1 MFEHFQNRHVG
12 ISEADK
18 KQMLSEIGVNSIN
31 ELIDKVIPS
40 HIRLQDAMKLEPAIP
55 EHKMFEKFK
64 SLGSKNKIFD
74 SYIGLGFH
82 PTLMPA
88 VIQRNILENASWY
101 TSYTPYQAEI
111 SQGRL
116 EALLNFQTVITDLTR
131 MEIANASLLDEA
143 TAASE
148 AILMLASSKKKEK
161 KESNKVFV
169 DENIFPFTKDVLLSR
184 LFPRNIK
191 VEFGKIDD
199 FDYSNEYFS
208 ILVQNPN
215 NDGELRDFSEI
226 FAKSAENGIRTAVI
240 VDLLSI
246 ALVKSPGEM
255 GADVV
260 VGNSQRFGQPMGFGG
275 PHAAFFAT
283 KEEFKRNIPGRIIG
297 VSVDSKGK
305 KALRMALQTREQHIK
320 REKATSNICTA
331 QALLAIIAGM
341 YAVYHGADGIKNIAS
356 RVNYFASV
364 LTYNLKSLNLKQ
376 TNNFY
381 FDTIQVEVSEDKKS
395 ELKSIAEKHYANFR
409 FDQINKVGISINEIT
424 NEKAVLI
431 IINIFEDFLG
441 IKNSTKLQSRSENS
455 SIPNNLKRTTE
466 YLKHE
471 IFTKYHSETEMMRYI
486 KKLERKDISLTHS
499 MISLGSC
506 TMKLNAAI
514 ELFPLSWA
522 EFGNVHPFAPNN
534 QVEGYSELISDL
546 GKDLCEITGFTDI
559 SFQPNSGAQGELTGL
574 LTMMA
579 FHHKNNQANRNVIL
593 IPSSAHGT
601 NPASAIMAGAEVIVV
616 KCDENGNVD
625 VLDLKQKADENK
637 DNLAGLM
644 ITYPSTHGI
653 FETKIIEIIDTIHE
667 NGGLVYMDGANMNAQ
682 VGLTSPAR
690 IGADVCHLNL
700 HKTFAIPHG
709 GGGPGAGPILV
720 NDKLKQFLP
729 NHFGKNDNRENGIY
743 GTVAAQFGSA
753 FILTISYA
761 YIKMMGEEGL
771 RNATESAILNANY
784 LRAKLSNDI
793 KVLYTG
799 ETGFVGHELIF
810 DFHSFKSTANIEVE
824 DVAKR
829 LIDYGFHAPTVSFPV
844 HSTLMV
850 EPTESE
856 SKAELDRFIETL
868 RNIKNEIDN
877 IENGKWSKLDN
888 PLKNAP
894 HTAEDISVEIWSHTY
909 TREQAVYPLNWIK
922 DNKFW
927 VSVNRI
933 DNAYGDRNLFCSCVP
948 TEEFTLEEN

>member
-12 ISEADK
+12 ISDADK
-18 KQMLSEIGVNSIN
+18 KQMLAEIGVNSIN

-40 HIRLQDAMKLEPAIP
+40 HIRLQNKMKLEPAIS
-55 EHKMFEKFK
+55 EHEMFRKFK
-64 SLGSKNKIFD
+64 NLGSKNKIFD

-116 EALLNFQTVITDLTR
+116 EALLNFQTVILDLTG

-184 LFPRNIK
+184 LLPRKIQ
-191 VEFGKIDD
+191 VEFGKIDE

-215 NDGELRDFSEI
+215 NDGELRDLSEI

-240 VDLLSI
+240 VDLLSL

-305 KALRMALQTREQHIK
+305 KVLRMALQTREQHIK

-331 QALLAIIAGM
+331 QALLAIFAGM
-341 YAVYHGADGIKNIAS
+341 YAVYHGADGIRKIAS

-364 LTYNLKSLNLKQ
+364 LADNLKSLNLKQ
-376 TNNFY
+376 INKFY
-381 FDTIQVEVSEDKKS
+381 FDTIQIEVSENKKS
-395 ELKSIAEKHYANFR
+395 ELKNIAEKYKANFR
-409 FDQINKVGISINEIT
+409 FDQMNKVGISINEIT
-424 NEKAVLI
+424 DEKAILRIV
-431 IINIFEDFLG
+431 NIFEEFLA
-441 IKNSTKLQSRSENS
+441 IQNSTKLQSRGENS
-455 SIPNNLKRTTE
+455 SIPKNLQRTSE

-486 KKLERKDISLTHS
+486 KKLERKDISLTQS

-522 EFGNVHPFAPNN
+522 EFGNIHPFAPKN

-546 GKDLCEITGFTDI
+546 GRDLCEITGFSDI

-574 LTMMA
+574 LTLMA
-579 FHHKNNQANRNVIL
+579 FHKNNNQENRKVML

-601 NPASAIMAGAEVIVV
+601 NPASAIMSGAEVVVV

-625 VLDLKQKADENK
+625 VEDLRQKAEENK
-637 DNLAGLM
+637 EDLAGLM

-653 FETKIIEIIDTIHE
+653 FETKITEIVDIIHK

-682 VGLTSPAR
+682 VGLTSPAK

-720 NDKLKQFLP
+720 NDKLKPFLP
-729 NHFGKNDNRENGIY
+729 NHFGNENKRERGIY
-743 GTVAAQFGSA
+743 GTVAAPFGSA

-784 LRAKLSNDI
+784 LRAKLGNDI

-810 DFHSFKSTANIEVE
+810 DFHPFKNTANIEVE
-824 DVAKR
+824 DVSKR
-829 LIDYGFHAPTVSFPV
+829 LMDYGFHAPTVSFPV

-868 RNIKNEIDN
+868 RNIKKE
-877 IENGKWSKLDN
+877 IENIQDGLWSKLDN

-909 TREQAVYPLNWIK
+909 TREQAVYPLKWIK

-927 VSVNRI
+927 VPVNRI
-933 DNAYGDRNLFCSCVP
+933 DNAYGDRNLFCSCIP
-948 TEEFTLEEN
+948 TEEFTSGGN